1 MADRNRPLMI
11 VVVIFIVAFF
21 VIRFFLV
28 QDQLEHDWSQTQS
41 LRSEEPYGQS
51 LLLELLEEASGG
63 DLYEATGPLVDT
75 LPLVEDTLNYLYLDR
90 EFYYDSA
97 EIAHLMEFVQIGNK
111 AFFVFDYI
119 PWWMNN
125 ALGLDYS
132 AIDDY
137 YYDSTLQ
144 VEINFADSQL
154 IRDSA
159 YLYSALHADTPIV
172 AYWNYFDYNTFYD
185 SMMVYDF
192 AKPIGTIEGGVNF
205 ASFQYGK
212 GTIFIHVE
220 GRLFSNV
227 YLAQKDGFE
236 YASKAMSVLDNKPIF
251 IDHYNSHFHYSDEN
265 AQPPSVSPL
274 KFIFAQPTLRY
285 AWYALLVGVL
295 LFVLFRSKRQQRI
308 IPIIPS
314 PDNTSIEFAKALG
327 TLYYQSNSPKYL
339 TGEMMRL
346 FHTFNRRRYN
356 VQPGKKGVSNAD
368 EVSRKSKIGEP
379 DIKHIYDLERRLRY
393 NDLARMNEVIPLYEA
408 LNNYYKNAR

>member
-111 AFFVFDYI
+111 AFFVFDDI

-137 YYDSTLQ
+137 Y
-144 VEINFADSQL
+144 
-154 IRDSA
+154 
-159 YLYSALHADTPIV
+159 
-172 AYWNYFDYNTFYD
+172 
-185 SMMVYDF
+185 
-192 AKPIGTIEGGVNF
+192 
-205 ASFQYGK
+205 
-212 GTIFIHVE
+212 
-220 GRLFSNV
+220 
-227 YLAQKDGFE
+227 
-236 YASKAMSVLDNKPIF
+236 
-251 IDHYNSHFHYSDEN
+251 
-265 AQPPSVSPL
+265 
-274 KFIFAQPTLRY
+274 
-285 AWYALLVGVL
+285 
-295 LFVLFRSKRQQRI
+295 
-308 IPIIPS
+308 
-314 PDNTSIEFAKALG
+314 
-327 TLYYQSNSPKYL
+327 
-339 TGEMMRL
+339 
-346 FHTFNRRRYN
+346 
-356 VQPGKKGVSNAD
+356 
-368 EVSRKSKIGEP
+368 
-379 DIKHIYDLERRLRY
+379 
-393 NDLARMNEVIPLYEA
+393 
-408 LNNYYKNAR
+408 